1 VKIGKVPENVL
12 KRSILKKTGCKRS
25 EVLVGAKV
33 GEDCACLQLKEDEVF
48 VISTDPITGAKEDIG
63 LYAMTVSTNDLAS
76 AGAEPVAVMVTALLT
91 PDTTEED
98 IKKIMTDLSENAK
111 ALNIQIIGGHTEIT
125 EAVNRPILSLTAI
138 GKAKKGEMI
147 KTSGAKPGDDVL
159 VTKWIGLEGTS
170 IIAKDKEK
178 ELLKKFPSKMIYDAI
193 NFDKY
198 LSVIPEAATAVKS
211 GVSAM
216 HDVTEGGIF
225 GGLWEM
231 AESSGVGLLI
241 DLRKIP
247 VKQETIEICNYFDI
261 NPYELISS
269 GSMLMASKD
278 GNKLKLELERIGI
291 EATIIGKCTD
301 NNDRV
306 LINGENKRF
315 LEPPKTDELYKV
327 ICE

>member
-1 VKIGKVPENVL
+1 
-12 KRSILKKTGCKRS
+12 
-25 EVLVGAKV
+25 
-33 GEDCACLQLKEDEVF
+33 
-48 VISTDPITGAKEDIG
+48 
-63 LYAMTVSTNDLAS
+63 
-76 AGAEPVAVMVTALLT
+76 
-91 PDTTEED
+91 
-98 IKKIMTDLSENAK
+98 
-111 ALNIQIIGGHTEIT
+111 
-125 EAVNRPILSLTAI
+125 
-138 GKAKKGEMI
+138 
-147 KTSGAKPGDDVL
+147 
-159 VTKWIGLEGTS
+159 
-170 IIAKDKEK
+170 
-178 ELLKKFPSKMIYDAI
+178 
-193 NFDKY
+193 
-198 LSVIPEAATAVKS
+198 
-211 GVSAM
+211 
-216 HDVTEGGIF
+216 
-225 GGLWEM
+225 M

>member
-1 VKIGKVPENVL
+1 
-12 KRSILKKTGCKRS
+12 
-25 EVLVGAKV
+25 
-33 GEDCACLQLKEDEVF
+33 
-48 VISTDPITGAKEDIG
+48 
-63 LYAMTVSTNDLAS
+63 
-76 AGAEPVAVMVTALLT
+76 
-91 PDTTEED
+91 
-98 IKKIMTDLSENAK
+98 
-111 ALNIQIIGGHTEIT
+111 
-125 EAVNRPILSLTAI
+125 
-138 GKAKKGEMI
+138 KGELI
-147 KTSGAKPGDDVL
+147 KTYGAKPGDVVL
-159 VTKWIGLEGTS
+159 VTMWIGLEGTS
-170 IIAKDKEK
+170 IIAKEKEK

-278 GNKLKLELERIGI
+278 GNKLKIELERIGI

>member
-1 VKIGKVPENVL
+1 MSDYVIIPDSSCDLNKELRERFDIPDITRGVLYYPDGHSELADVDWETMTPKEFYDSMKGRNVL
-12 KRSILKKTGCKRS
+12 YKTACPPGEEIIEKYEKHLKAGRDIIAP
-25 EVLVGAKV
+25 VL
-33 GEDCACLQLKEDEVF
+33 
-48 VISTDPITGAKEDIG
+48 S
-63 LYAMTVSTNDLAS
+63 
-76 AGAEPVAVMVTALLT
+76 TALSAT
-91 PDTTEED
+91 YNDC
-98 IKKIMTDLSENAK
+98 SQVA
-111 ALNIQIIGGHTEIT
+111 
-125 EAVNRPILSLTAI
+125 
-138 GKAKKGEMI
+138 
-147 KTSGAKPGDDVL
+147 
-159 VTKWIGLEGTS
+159 
-170 IIAKDKEK
+170 K